1 MNIAEFYDWAIAH
14 PDEEVIGSDG
24 YRYKF
29 GGKTFMY
36 RNNLTDSWWYPTSE
50 FDRTFTIPEPAMI
63 EVDLLTAMNWSEDH
77 DNAAFKDS
85 LNKFGYTCV
94 DGSLITGVGYHVSVN
109 KSLLKAKYLIPEEQ
123 VK

>member
-24 YRYKF
+24 HRYKHNEYGF
-29 GGKTFMY
+29 RYWST
-36 RNNLTDSWWYPTSE
+36 LDDQWYPTSE